1 MSRRAKLGLALLLL
15 VLAAAIFARRLLLP
29 PNATESAA
37 AARQAEILA
46 SLGFFAECVSY
57 LGRQDYVG
65 AILLLFVG
73 VSVIHVGAELARLA
87 LVERE

>member
-1 MSRRAKLGLALLLL
+1 MDLAYTPEEEAFRKEARAFVRDNLAESTRCKVANGLKLGKH
-15 VLAAAIFARRLLLP
+15 
-29 PNATESAA
+29 
-37 AARQAEILA
+37 
-46 SLGFFAECVSY
+46 
-57 LGRQDYVG
+57 DYVA

>member
-1 MSRRAKLGLALLLL
+1 MRKYFFE
-15 VLAAAIFARRLLLP
+15 VLAA
-29 PNATESAA
+29 
-37 AARQAEILA
+37 ILILG
-46 SLGFFAECVSY
+46 SLGFFCECVSY
-57 LGRQDYVG
+57 LSRHDYVA